1 MRDYCEKW
9 RFNKIKRK
17 DKSII
22 FRRKKLRDL
31 YLRDISLGNIC
42 GPITGY
48 ASIDKPWLKYY
59 EKIGITKE
67 IPKVKAYD
75 LIHNKYANNKEL
87 ISLNYFGKKI
97 TYYEMFNNIEMVA
110 KSLKK
115 IGVQKGDIVL
125 MTLPTIP
132 EMVYVFYALNR
143 IGAIVDKVSRW
154 WTMDI
159 YRWFRNNRS
168 RWKHKS

>member
-22 FRRKKLRDL
+22 FWRKKLRDL

-67 IPKVKAYD
+67 IPKVKAYV

-87 ISLNYFGKKI
+87 ISLNHFGKK
-97 TYYEMFNNIEMVA
+97 
-110 KSLKK
+110 
-115 IGVQKGDIVL
+115 
-125 MTLPTIP
+125 
-132 EMVYVFYALNR
+132 
-143 IGAIVDKVSRW
+143 
-154 WTMDI
+154 
-159 YRWFRNNRS
+159 
-168 RWKHKS
+168 